1 MIDVMFFWWKMGIK
15 LLCTILIII
24 VESYVLDLA
33 SCLSKAGAFS
43 ILCMSYQFSNL
54 ILSWAWL
61 DIRGRLRGNVE
72 LGLYFKVGWWTCAE
86 GSKIV

>member
-33 SCLSKAGAFS
+33 CLSKAGAFS

>member
-33 SCLSKAGAFS
+33 CLSKAGAFS
-43 ILCMSYQFSNL
+43 ILCMSDRKS
-54 ILSWAWL
+54 
-61 DIRGRLRGNVE
+61 V
-72 LGLYFKVGWWTCAE
+72 V
-86 GSKIV
+86 